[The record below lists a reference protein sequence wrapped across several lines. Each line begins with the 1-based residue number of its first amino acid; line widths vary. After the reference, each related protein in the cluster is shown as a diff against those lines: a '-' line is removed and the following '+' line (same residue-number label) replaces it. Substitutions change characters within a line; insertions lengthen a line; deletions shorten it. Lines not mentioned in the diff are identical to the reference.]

1 MITYWLTGR
10 KRVSDAVSSDA
21 LSVHD
26 PPEMPGEITH
36 AARSEF
42 SIPLQTMSTA
52 KKERKMTAHVVPHT
66 VIAMPSTSKMGE
78 LDLKVEEASNP
89 EY

>member
-21 LSVHD
+21 LSVDD
-26 PPEMPGEITH
+26 PLEMPGEITH
-36 AARSEF
+36 AARSEYA
-42 SIPLQTMSTA
+42 IPLQTISTA
-52 KKERKMTAHVVPHT
+52 KKERKMTANVVPHT
-66 VIAMPSTSKMGE
+66 VMAMPSTQKMGE
-78 LDLKVEEASNP
+78 VELKVEEASNS